1 MHSTR
6 MTFPVGIILFSAVA
20 CEGETHICGFS
31 VQLCQVQGHHLEI
44 PEAISTCNEPS
55 AGK

>member
-6 MTFPVGIILFSAVA
+6 MTFPVGIILFLAVA
-20 CEGETHICGFS
+20 CEGETHICGFP